1 MLHAHEHVH
10 FNSDDF
16 RALHFSCGF
25 AAVILRN
32 WKTHKC
38 NLIVSFCSRHILC
51 TCIKITQQIQRDFC
65 SPPMEERN
73 ETFYSIDGKLKR
85 RSGLQR
91 ISCFAFVCDSRCC
104 FRCFRCQNAAATT
117 FQTKLLQ
124 SSRSH
129 AKLIYFPEMRDKLN
143 FVVLCDSAPINPSKH
158 ELFRKTKTFCANH
171 GRAFAKYFLCHTSSY
186 RMNLVLDAKYYWIGS
201 GCAWTKFEPNH

>member
-16 RALHFSCGF
+16 QALDFSCGF

-65 SPPMEERN
+65 SPQWKEEMKLFIQSTENWSAEVVNCSWNKWRTHLISPTHFLFCFCVRFSLLFSLLSLPKCSCHNFPN
-73 ETFYSIDGKLKR
+73 ETTPIESKPSQINLFFWNAWQIEFCG
-85 RSGLQR
+85 
-91 ISCFAFVCDSRCC
+91 FV
-104 FRCFRCQNAAATT
+104 
-117 FQTKLLQ
+117 
-124 SSRSH
+124 
-129 AKLIYFPEMRDKLN
+129 
-143 FVVLCDSAPINPSKH
+143 
-158 ELFRKTKTFCANH
+158 
-171 GRAFAKYFLCHTSSY
+171 
-186 RMNLVLDAKYYWIGS
+186 
-201 GCAWTKFEPNH
+201 

>member
-16 RALHFSCGF
+16 QALDFSCGF

-38 NLIVSFCSRHILC
+38 NLIVSFCCSRHILC
-51 TCIKITQQIQRDFC
+51 TCIKITQQIQRDFY

-85 RSGLQR
+85 RSGQLFVEQMTHTLDFSNAFLVLLLCA
-91 ISCFAFVCDSRCC
+91 ILAVVFVAFV
-104 FRCFRCQNAAATT
+104 
-117 FQTKLLQ
+117 
-124 SSRSH
+124 
-129 AKLIYFPEMRDKLN
+129 AKMQLPQLSKRNYSN
-143 FVVLCDSAPINPSKH
+143 VV
-158 ELFRKTKTFCANH
+158 E
-171 GRAFAKYFLCHTSSY
+171 AK
-186 RMNLVLDAKYYWIGS
+186 
-201 GCAWTKFEPNH
+201 PN